1 MIIKS
6 MGRSS
11 KRFGTLYNY
20 LTRDEE
26 FELYTHNLY
35 ANAYD
40 RKRVIK
46 EFLENSS
53 YIDSSRGKNY
63 FYHEILSLQSNS
75 NLSIKKQK
83 EILFDLAQEYIKQ
96 RANEHLV
103 LQAIHT
109 DKKHTHLHLMI
120 SANKMLSNKRE
131 RLTQKEFAT
140 IQKDVESY
148 QNSKYPYLESKHY
161 EKSMQKDISK
171 SKRAE
176 QEIKHNKKKQTKKE
190 QVKESIKD
198 IFEKAT
204 SKTSLENML
213 KNSSY
218 EIYTRGK
225 NIGVVHEGKK
235 YRLNTLNLDKS
246 YKLKLREFELKK
258 AREMRREE
266 YKEAKKS
273 QNNQKSRKEQLREDR
288 AKQQQQSKTQE
299 KSNESSKT
307 QSKSNERSR

>member
-1 MIIKS
+1 

-46 EFLENSS
+46 EFMENSS

-63 FYHEILSLQSNS
+63 FYHEILSLQENS
-75 NLSIKKQK
+75 NLSQKKQK
-83 EILFDLAQEYIKQ
+83 EILLDLAQEYINK

-131 RLTQKEFAT
+131 RLSQKEFAT
-140 IQKDVESY
+140 IQKDIESY

-176 QEIKHNKKKQTKKE
+176 QEIKYNKKKQTKKE
-190 QVKESIKD
+190 QVKENIHK
-198 IFEKAT
+198 ILQKAT

-213 KNSSY
+213 KNSGY
-218 EIYTRGK
+218 ELYSRGK
-225 NIGVVHEGKK
+225 SVGVVYDNKK
-235 YRLNTLNLDKS
+235 YRLQTLNLDKS

-266 YKEAKKS
+266 YKEAKKPN
-273 QNNQKSRKEQLREDR
+273 QQKSRKEQLREDR
-288 AKQQQQSKTQE
+288 VKQQQSK
-299 KSNESSKT
+299 ESSKT
-307 QSKSNERSR
+307 QSNSNERSR

>member
-1 MIIKS
+1 

-11 KRFGTLYNY
+11 KRFGVLYNY

-40 RKRVIK
+40 RKRVIE
-46 EFLENSS
+46 EFMENSS

-75 NLSIKKQK
+75 NLSIKREK
-83 EILFDLAQEYIKQ
+83 EILLDLAQEYINK

-131 RLTQKEFAT
+131 RLSQKEFAN

-161 EKSMQKDISK
+161 EKSMQKDKSK

-190 QVKESIKD
+190 RVKEGIHK
-198 IFEKAT
+198 ILQKAT

-213 KNSSY
+213 KNSGY
-218 EIYTRGK
+218 ELYTRGK

-266 YKEAKKS
+266 YKEAKKTN
-273 QNNQKSRKEQLREDR
+273 QQKSRSEKLKEDR
-288 AKQQQQSKTQE
+288 AKQKAQE
-299 KSNESSKT
+299 KSNESSK
-307 QSKSNERSR
+307 SKSTSNSNERSR